1 MKKPSPSSP
10 SEPERIAKVMARAGL
25 CSRREAETWIADGRV
40 SLNGQVLTTPA
51 VTVGPGD
58 TVLVD
63 GQPLPEKERTR
74 LFLYHKPRGLVTT
87 NHDPEGRP
95 TVFDH
100 LPADLPRVVSVG
112 RLDINTEGL
121 LLLTNDGGLARV
133 LELPAT
139 GWLRR
144 YRVRAH
150 GEIDQPALDKLRDG
164 VAIDGILYGAVEATL
179 DRRQGDNVWLTVGL
193 REGKNR
199 EVKNILGHLGMDV
212 TRLIRVSFGPF
223 QLGDIKEGEATEIP
237 RRILKDQ
244 LGPTLIEESGADLE
258 AREEDRKPKMPPRG
272 TGIAEAP
279 AGRSGERPMR
289 RPDAKGNRRR
299 HEADL
304 AHEDEPAR
312 PAARRAAA
320 PGRPT
325 LSAKTGMPSAAAG
338 RSSEPPSRQLSR
350 GEATARRKEKTGE
363 RAVAVERRER
373 RPADAAEER
382 RPASRRDETRGEGH
396 GRPSRDRPTDDRRQ
410 SGASARQ
417 AGHPGPVGMPGRGP
431 SGRRRAPRDRGRTRR
446 RPGLKGPVGMPHSR
460 SPRGRAG
467 TSAAGARSAPLGRT
481 GTSGQPGARSTSNHG
496 RRAASVR
503 IAVRQAAA
511 SARTGPNRA
520 GSPDWKPR
528 SALGETAGRR
538 GSEGGEAFRRRRKS
552 GRPKRRP
559 KGRDVRRGVRWTTG
573 RAARRSGPARGEA
586 ASERFGRWQGVRQI
600 RAGQERARGRQRSGQ
615 ERPIPE
621 RSGRGRAEGS
631 GRSQGRC
638 AGRPRCGS
646 SAVGSAGPRS
656 PVRRPVR
663 SRSVR
668 LPTACGKA
676 SSTSWST
683 ASTTFSG
690 TPGSWTSSPG
700 PARSASRP

>member
-40 SLNGQVLTTPA
+40 SVNGQVLTTPA

-410 SGASARQ
+410 SGGERPAGGAPRTGRDAGSRPERPASRAARSRPDEAAPRAQ
-417 AGHPGPVGMPGRGP
+417 RPGRDAAFEKPARARRDERG
-431 SGRRRAPRDRGRTRR
+431 GREERASRPNRDERTTGREVDIEPWAPRGERPHRGPAGGGKRPDRTESRGEARTGSHGPRSEK
-446 RPGLKGPVGMPHSR
+446 RPGAEGPRAEKRFGAGGKAEGR
-460 SPRGRAG
+460 SGGPRGE
-467 TSAAGARSAPLGRT
+467 TSAGASGGRPEERPGGADRPGAKRPANASGGGKGSARSAPG
-481 GTSGQPGARSTSNHG
+481 
-496 RRAASVR
+496 
-503 IAVRQAAA
+503 
-511 SARTGPNRA
+511 
-520 GSPDWKPR
+520 
-528 SALGETAGRR
+528 
-538 GSEGGEAFRRRRKS
+538 
-552 GRPKRRP
+552 
-559 KGRDVRRGVRWTTG
+559 
-573 RAARRSGPARGEA
+573 RSGPGGG
-586 ASERFGRWQGVRQI
+586 SGPG
-600 RAGQERARGRQRSGQ
+600 RSG
-615 ERPIPE
+615 PS
-621 RSGRGRAEGS
+621 RSDPGGGAPKGPGGRKGGAPGGRGAD
-631 GRSQGRC
+631 
-638 AGRPRCGS
+638 
-646 SAVGSAGPRS
+646 
-656 PVRRPVR
+656 RRR
-663 SRSVR
+663 
-668 LPTACGKA
+668 
-676 SSTSWST
+676 
-683 ASTTFSG
+683 
-690 TPGSWTSSPG
+690 
-700 PARSASRP
+700 